1 MIDLSVSL
9 YSFSIKFFDRSY
21 DLEQCVKKAH
31 ELGFKGVEIVAAQM
45 IENYPNPTDEWCEWL
60 KGILKKYDMQPLS
73 YSAYIDMGQHTG
85 RDLTEDEIIQCTLND
100 IIFAHRLGFPIV
112 RTQHA
117 ISPAILEKMIPYAK
131 KWGVWIGVELHA
143 PHNCQVGVW
152 KEYFNLFER
161 VGSDYI
167 GVVPDMGIFQEHPHK
182 LFQTAALE
190 SGFTSSQ
197 VEGIIADF
205 ESGMGQAAL
214 VEKWSVKESRQL
226 DVIETMCE
234 TFHEAA
240 LEDFDIMIPHSRYI
254 HGKFYYINEEAK
266 DTCIP
271 YEKIIKKIKELGFEG
286 HIAAEY
292 EGHFSDGTVDCV
304 EQLGRYSRMMH
315 RLIGE

>member
-21 DLEQCVKKAH
+21 DLEACVKKAH

-45 IENYPNPTDEWCEWL
+45 IENYPNPTDEWCEWF

-100 IIFAHRLGFPIV
+100 IIFAHRLGFHIV

-131 KWGVWIGVELHA
+131 KWNVWIGVELHA

-152 KEYFNLFER
+152 KEYFKLFDR

-167 GVVPDMGIFQEHPHK
+167 GVVPDMGIFQEHPHE
-182 LFQTAALE
+182 LFKTVAKEA
-190 SGFTSSQ
+190 GFSATQ
-197 VEGIIADF
+197 VEDFITDF
-205 ESGMGQAAL
+205 EQGMIKEDL
-214 VEKWSVKESRQL
+214 IEKWQISAKAQL
-226 DVIETMCE
+226 DVIENMYG
-234 TFHEAA
+234 TFHKAT
-240 LEDFDIMIPHSRYI
+240 LEDFDIMIPHSKYI
-254 HGKFYYINEEAK
+254 HGKFYYINEEEK

-271 YEKIIKKIKELGFEG
+271 YEKIVEKIKALGFNG

-315 RLIGE
+315 KLLA